1 MTMATNEELEIYK
14 QRYETFRY
22 LDRLRWQMLQ
32 IAVIVG
38 SLILAYGKDESE
50 PARWVL
56 AVVGALLTILGS
68 TMLKIRHGINVNN
81 QVLHKAAT
89 RVGDTEIPPVS
100 KCWKSIGCWISWA
113 LIGIGALCIAKAI
126 ISALFNGGA
135 NA

>member
-1 MTMATNEELEIYK
+1 LDASKELEIYK

-38 SLILAYGKDESE
+38 SLILAYGKEGSE
-50 PARWVL
+50 PARWVFV
-56 AVVGALLTILGS
+56 VVGALFTMLGL

-89 RVGDTEIPPVS
+89 LVGDTEIPPAS
-100 KCWKSIGCWISWA
+100 KWWKSIGCWISLV
-113 LIGIGALCIAKAI
+113 LIGLGVLCIA
-126 ISALFNGGA
+126 ISIFYAQSNGGPDA
-135 NA
+135 

>member
-1 MTMATNEELEIYK
+1 MDTLKELEIYK

-38 SLILAYGKDESE
+38 SLILAYGKDGSE
-50 PARWVL
+50 PARWVF
-56 AVVGALLTILGS
+56 AVVGALLMIFGS
-68 TMLKIRHGINVNN
+68 TMLKIRHGINMNN

-100 KCWKSIGCWISWA
+100 KWWKSIGWWISLA
-113 LIGIGALCIAKAI
+113 LIGLGVLCIAIAI
-126 ISALFNGGA
+126 FSTLFNEGA

>member
-1 MTMATNEELEIYK
+1 MTMATIEELEIYK

-68 TMLKIRHGINVNN
+68 TMLKIRHGI
-81 QVLHKAAT
+81 
-89 RVGDTEIPPVS
+89 
-100 KCWKSIGCWISWA
+100 KCEQPS
-113 LIGIGALCIAKAI
+113 
-126 ISALFNGGA
+126 SAQSCNSGG
-135 NA
+135 